1 MQTGEETR
9 VALISL
15 IVENPDA
22 VEAINGLLHQ
32 YRNYIIGRMGL
43 PYAPKKISIIS
54 IAVDGPMNDL
64 SALSGKLGALPGVSS
79 KTTYSKV

>member
-54 IAVDGPMNDL
+54 IAVDGPMNDI
-64 SALSGKLGALPGVSS
+64 SALSGKLGALLGVSS

>member
-54 IAVDGPMNDL
+54 IAVDGPMTDI

>member
-1 MQTGEETR
+1 MQADEETK

-54 IAVDGPMNDL
+54 IAVDGPMNDI

>member
-54 IAVDGPMNDL
+54 IAVDGPMNDI

-79 KTTYSKV
+79 KTTSSKV